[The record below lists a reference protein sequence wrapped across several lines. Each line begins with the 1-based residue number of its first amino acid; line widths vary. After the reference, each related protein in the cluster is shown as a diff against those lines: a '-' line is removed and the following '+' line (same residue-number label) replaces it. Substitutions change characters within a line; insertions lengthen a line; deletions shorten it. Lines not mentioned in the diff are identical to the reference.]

1 MRREKL
7 GQICE
12 VVSRVTPKTNVEEYR
27 NGEFNWIT
35 PAEINDND
43 YIISDTKRKI
53 TQLAIEK
60 KKLPLLPKGTVLLS
74 SRAPIGKVAI
84 TGKEMY
90 CNQGFKNL
98 ICSDE
103 ICNEYLYW
111 YLKSKKEYL
120 NSLGRG
126 ATFKEISKKIV
137 ENIEIKLP
145 EIERQRKIVDKLK
158 KVDKII
164 QRRKNQ
170 SRLLDVVVQ
179 ARFVEMFGS
188 VHDGRFEMKTLPE
201 IVMKERNAIK
211 RGPFG
216 GSLKKQDFVEEG
228 YLVYEQK
235 HAIHEDFEYE
245 KYYITKKKYED
256 MIAFKVIPGD
266 LIVSCSGTLGRIA
279 EVPNNAPEGIIN
291 QALLKLS
298 LDQTIM
304 KNKFFVY
311 QFRNKEIQDI
321 LFGFSRGSGIPN
333 MPSMNEIKKV
343 KFLCPPIDLQ
353 NQFAIVVEQINK
365 SKFVIHKFLYC
376 TTHNTQSII
385 KPRPNTKESGKTR
398 GGKPYADEF

>member
-1 MRREKL
+1 MRRVKL

-12 VVSRVTPKTNVEEYR
+12 VVSGGTPKTNVEEYW

-60 KKLPLLPKGTVLLS
+60 KKLTLLPKGTVLLS

-84 TGKEMY
+84 AGKEMY

-145 EIERQRKIVDKLK
+145 EIEQQRKIVNKLK
-158 KVDKII
+158 EVDKII
-164 QRRKNQ
+164 QQRKCQ
-170 SRLLDVVVQ
+170 SRLLDGMVQ
-179 ARFVEMFGS
+179 ARFVELFGDAVYNDKKWETDTVKNLCKEIYGGGTPS
-188 VHDGRFEMKTLPE
+188 KAHPEYYKDGDIPWVSAKDMKTDVLKDSQIKINQLGVDNSTARLVPVNSVIMVIRSGILKHTLPVAVNKVP
-201 IVMKERNAIK
+201 ITVNQDLKVFIPGERILTRFLAVQFKMQEKDILSGVRAVTADNIE
-211 RGPFG
+211 FN
-216 GSLKKQDFVEEG
+216 SLKQRR
-228 YLVYEQK
+228 
-235 HAIHEDFEYE
+235 
-245 KYYITKKKYED
+245 
-256 MIAFKVIPGD
+256 MIV
-266 LIVSCSGTLGRIA
+266 
-279 EVPNNAPEGIIN
+279 
-291 QALLKLS
+291 
-298 LDQTIM
+298 
-304 KNKFFVY
+304 
-311 QFRNKEIQDI
+311 
-321 LFGFSRGSGIPN
+321 
-333 MPSMNEIKKV
+333 
-343 KFLCPPIDLQ
+343 PPIDLQ
-353 NQFAIVVEQINK
+353 QKYLMFLERIDK

-376 TTHNTQSII
+376 TTHNTKSII
-385 KPRPNTKESGKTR
+385 KPRPNTKESGKIR
-398 GGKPYADEF
+398 GGKPHADEF

>member
-1 MRREKL
+1 MRRVKL

-12 VVSRVTPKTNVEEYR
+12 VVSGGTPKTNVEEYW

-60 KKLPLLPKGTVLLS
+60 KKLTLLPKGTILLS

-84 TGKEMY
+84 AGKEMY

-145 EIERQRKIVDKLK
+145 EIEQQRKIVNKLK
-158 KVDKII
+158 EVDKII
-164 QRRKNQ
+164 QQRKCQ
-170 SRLLDVVVQ
+170 SRLLDGMVQ
-179 ARFVEMFGS
+179 ARFVELFGDAVYNDKKWETDTVKNLCKEIYGGGTPS
-188 VHDGRFEMKTLPE
+188 KAHPEYYKDGDIPWVSAKDMKTDVLKDSQIKINQLGVDNSTARLVPVNSVIMVIRSGILKHTLP
-201 IVMKERNAIK
+201 IAVNKVPITVNQDLKVFIPGERILTRFLAVQFKMQEKDILSGVRAVTADNIE
-211 RGPFG
+211 FN
-216 GSLKKQDFVEEG
+216 SLKQRR
-228 YLVYEQK
+228 
-235 HAIHEDFEYE
+235 
-245 KYYITKKKYED
+245 
-256 MIAFKVIPGD
+256 MIV
-266 LIVSCSGTLGRIA
+266 
-279 EVPNNAPEGIIN
+279 
-291 QALLKLS
+291 
-298 LDQTIM
+298 
-304 KNKFFVY
+304 
-311 QFRNKEIQDI
+311 
-321 LFGFSRGSGIPN
+321 
-333 MPSMNEIKKV
+333 
-343 KFLCPPIDLQ
+343 PPIDLQ
-353 NQFAIVVEQINK
+353 QKYLMFLERIDK

-376 TTHNTQSII
+376 FIDNKQSII
-385 KPRPNTKESGKTR
+385 KPRLNTKESGKIR
-398 GGKPYADEF
+398 GGKPHADEF

>member
-1 MRREKL
+1 MRRVKL

-12 VVSRVTPKTNVEEYR
+12 VVSGGTPKTNVEEYW

-145 EIERQRKIVDKLK
+145 EIEQQRKIVNKLK
-158 KVDKII
+158 EVDKII
-164 QRRKNQ
+164 QQRKCQ
-170 SRLLDVVVQ
+170 SRLLDGMVQ
-179 ARFVEMFGS
+179 ARFVELFGDLKS
-188 VHDGRFEMKTLPE
+188 NNKRWP
-201 IVMKERNAIK
+201 IVGFKECADIDTNMIHN
-211 RGPFG
+211 F
-216 GSLKKQDFVEEG
+216 EG
-228 YLVYEQK
+228 YEDYPHIGINCIEKETGRLIGYRTIVEDGVISGKYLFTPKHIIYSKIRPNLNKVALPDFKGLCSADAYPILVKSE
-235 HAIHEDFEYE
+235 ICNREYFGYTLRS
-245 KYYITKKKYED
+245 KYFLDYIL
-256 MIAFKVIPGD
+256 AFSNRTNLPKVNKNQ
-266 LIVSCSGTLGRIA
+266 V
-279 EVPNNAPEGIIN
+279 EGFM
-291 QALLKLS
+291 LPL
-298 LDQTIM
+298 
-304 KNKFFVY
+304 
-311 QFRNKEIQDI
+311 
-321 LFGFSRGSGIPN
+321 
-333 MPSMNEIKKV
+333 
-343 KFLCPPIDLQ
+343 PPIDLQ
-353 NQFAIVVEQINK
+353 NQFAAFVQQVNK

>member
-1 MRREKL
+1 MRRVKL

-12 VVSRVTPKTNVEEYR
+12 VVSGGTPKTNVEEYW

-179 ARFVEMFGS
+179 ARFVEMFGDPIINNMS
-188 VHDGRFEMKTLPE
+188 WSESTIGDGC
-201 IVMKERNAIK
+201 
-211 RGPFG
+211 
-216 GSLKKQDFVEEG
+216 FVTKLAG
-228 YLVYEQK
+228 
-235 HAIHEDFEYE
+235 FEYS
-245 KYYITKKKYED
+245 KYIEYDDTGDVVMVKAQNVKNGTLNRKDLSFISNEVSD
-256 MIAFKVIPGD
+256 ALPRSQLLPGD
-266 LIVSCSGTLGRIA
+266 VVMTYVGANIGDVALIDDKYKYHLAPNVAKIRVDAKIYNSVYFMYMLMFLNSYIVKNSADTAKAALGMERIRK
-279 EVPNNAPEGIIN
+279 
-291 QALLKLS
+291 LKV
-298 LDQTIM
+298 
-304 KNKFFVY
+304 F
-311 QFRNKEIQDI
+311 
-321 LFGFSRGSGIPN
+321 IPTY
-333 MPSMNEIKKV
+333 
-343 KFLCPPIDLQ
+343 DLQ
-353 NQFAIVVEQINK
+353 NQFAAFVQQVNK